1 MTCPEYDRLWQL
13 YQTALMHWGEVMLSP
28 GTSRESLEKWHAAQ
42 ISQRAIA
49 ERNAAHERMSAHK
62 RTCLICANTRA
73 SGDES

>member
-13 YQTALMHWGEVMLSP
+13 YQTALTHWGEVMLSP
-28 GTSRESLEKWHAAQ
+28 STSRESLEKWHTAQ

-49 ERNAAHERMSAHK
+49 ERNATLERLSAHK
-62 RTCLICANTRA
+62 RTCLICANTTP